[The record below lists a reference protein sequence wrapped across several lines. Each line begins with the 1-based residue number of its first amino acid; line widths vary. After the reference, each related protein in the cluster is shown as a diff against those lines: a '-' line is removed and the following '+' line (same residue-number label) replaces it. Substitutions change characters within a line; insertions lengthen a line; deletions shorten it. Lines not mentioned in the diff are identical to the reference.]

1 MRTKMITTMVLISL
15 WSASSLLTAKV
26 AHAGPSLSQVDDLL
40 KVGAKALGIGGTVY
54 SEYNV
59 YMKDGEVKRNFVD
72 RNNRALFS
80 YTANCRDRQ
89 NVDRFWQ
96 HPNNGTA
103 VRIISRS
110 FLNNPQSQ
118 RSAVLNLISRACAPS

>member
-1 MRTKMITTMVLISL
+1 M

-26 AHAGPSLSQVDDLL
+26 VHAVPSLSQVEKLL
-40 KVGAKALGIGGTVY
+40 VVGAEALGISNTVY
-54 SEYNV
+54 NGYNT
-59 YMKDGEVKRNFVD
+59 YMSDGEVKRNFVD
-72 RNNRALFS
+72 QNNKILFG
-80 YTANCRDRQ
+80 YTVNCRDRQ

-110 FLNNPQSQ
+110 FLNNSQSQ